1 MRVLDGYVV
10 SGERGTANRVII
22 QYARRKLLPAKV
34 RVLVDFL
41 VQELKG
47 RDPLE
52 VVSRAMGAP

>member
-1 MRVLDGYVV
+1 
-10 SGERGTANRVII
+10 VIV
-22 QYARRKLLPAKV
+22 QYARRKLLPVKV

-52 VVSRAMGAP
+52 VVSRAMGALR